1 MLQPLE
7 KISDP
12 KLLLAFDYDGTLS
25 VPEFQNPPVDP
36 HFFNCIKYLRKRHN
50 AVWGIC
56 TGRTMIH
63 MYDGF
68 TEARFPF
75 VPDFIVARERDL
87 LFPNHLGRFV
97 DDKVWLKESE
107 KKHAKLFKK
116 SKKVF
121 KQVQEFIT
129 SETQGRWVSEPTDPA
144 GIITKTEEEMD
155 RVVEFLK
162 TLKMP
167 DELSHERNSIYFRF
181 SHSDYSKGTCL
192 REIGR
197 RLGLPAEKT
206 MAAGD
211 NYNDLS
217 MLNSEVARAVICPGN
232 AKSEVIAHVQKL
244 GGTVGQG
251 KGSVGIMQAMSRYF
265 A

>member
-121 KQVQEFIT
+121 KQVQEFIA

-144 GIITKTEEEMD
+144 
-155 RVVEFLK
+155 
-162 TLKMP
+162 
-167 DELSHERNSIYFRF
+167 
-181 SHSDYSKGTCL
+181 GTCL